1 MIKNLNNMETSLY
14 IRLGRLITPYW
25 PAILVSTIS
34 AIIYVVFNSLSIW
47 LTASLINNILTDFDQ
62 LLKDH
67 YHNKQNIN
75 GINDQLKYWTN
86 ELILR
91 ENPKET
97 LKVLCLTILTVF
109 VMKNVFLYLKNLA
122 LTYVQFNLITNIRNN
137 LFDHFHKLSISF
149 FDKNK
154 SGELTSILVNDVS
167 NMRIALGT
175 SFHKIFIEPIN
186 IITFISILF
195 IINLKLATIA
205 LFIIPIT
212 SLVILLIGKSIRRK
226 SKRTAEQIAEI
237 MGRISEILNSIRVV
251 KAFGN
256 EDYESKRFKKEQDK
270 YYSLITRRAKLKLTA
285 SPIAE
290 TIGAIIGVLLLWVGG
305 SDVLVMKTMN
315 SEDFI
320 RFILIL
326 FSVLGPIRQLSN
338 VSIQMQ
344 MGIASAERVFKVLDT
359 NTEVVEKKHPIKINK
374 FENSLEFKNVDFF
387 YENNEPVLK
396 NVSFEIKKGEMV
408 AIVGPSGAGKSTIAD
423 LISRFYDVKSG
434 AIFFDGIDLRDVS
447 TKSLRSNFGIVTQE
461 TILFD
466 ETIEF
471 NIAYGKIKYSE
482 DELINASIAANAY
495 DFIKEQQKGF
505 QTVIGEK
512 GLKLSGGQRQRI
524 AIARAILRNPP
535 ILILDEATSALD
547 TNSEREVQ
555 IAIDNLM
562 RDRTT
567 VVIAHRLSTIR
578 QSDSII
584 VLDDGRVVE
593 NGNHA
598 SLLKKKGLYSKLY
611 NDARTE
617 LTE

>member
-1 MIKNLNNMETSLY
+1 MIKTLMNMDKSLY
-14 IRLGRLITPYW
+14 IRLGRLIIPYW
-25 PAILVSTIS
+25 PALLVSTMS
-34 AIIYVVFNSLSIW
+34 AIIYVIFNSLSIW

-62 LLKDH
+62 LLKSH
-67 YHNKQNIN
+67 YQNAQNIN
-75 GINDQLKYWTN
+75 SINDYLKYWTN

-91 ENPKET
+91 STPRET

-109 VMKNVFLYLKNLA
+109 VMKNIFLYLKNLA
-122 LTYVQFNLITNIRNN
+122 LTYVQFNLITQIRND

-149 FDKNK
+149 FDKNR

-195 IINLKLATIA
+195 IINVKLASIA
-205 LFIIPIT
+205 LLIIPIT
-212 SLVILLIGKSIRRK
+212 SLIILIIGKSIRRK
-226 SKRTAEQIAEI
+226 SKRTAEQIAGI
-237 MGRISEILNSIRVV
+237 MGSISEILNSIRIV

-256 EDYESKRFKKEQDK
+256 EEYESRRFKKEQDK

-290 TIGAIIGVLLLWVGG
+290 TIGAIIGVLLLWIGG
-305 SDVLVMKTMN
+305 GDVLVLNTMN

-326 FSVLGPIRQLSN
+326 FSVLGPIRLLSN
-338 VSIQMQ
+338 VTIQLQ
-344 MGIASAERVFKVLDT
+344 MGIASAERVFKILDT
-359 NTEVVEKKHPIKINK
+359 DTEVSEKKYPIKINT
-374 FENSLEFKNVDFF
+374 FESAIEFKNVEFF
-387 YENNEPVLK
+387 YEDNEPVLK
-396 NVSFEIKKGEMV
+396 NVSFSIKKGETV
-408 AIVGPSGAGKSTIAD
+408 AIVGPSGSGKSTIAD
-423 LISRFYDVKSG
+423 LISRFYDTKSG
-434 AIFFDGIDLRDVS
+434 SIFLDGNDLKDINI
-447 TKSLRSNFGIVTQE
+447 KSLRNNLGIVTQE

-466 ETIEF
+466 ETVEF
-471 NIAYGKIKYSE
+471 NIAYGKIEYSE
-482 DELINASIAANAY
+482 EELINASKAANAY
-495 DFIKEQQKGF
+495 DFIKEQPKGF

-547 TNSEREVQ
+547 TNLEKEVQ
-555 IAIDNLM
+555 VAIDNLM

-567 VVIAHRLSTIR
+567 VVIAHRLSTIK
-578 QSDSII
+578 QSNSII
-584 VLDDGRVVE
+584 VLD
-593 NGNHA
+593 
-598 SLLKKKGLYSKLY
+598 KGKGS
-611 NDARTE
+611 
-617 LTE
+617 

>member
-14 IRLGRLITPYW
+14 IRLGRLIIPYW
-25 PAILVSTIS
+25 PAILISTIS

-62 LLKDH
+62 LLKEH

-326 FSVLGPIRQLSN
+326 FSVLGPIRLLSN

-359 NTEVVEKKHPIKINK
+359 NTEVVEKENPVKINK

-423 LISRFYDVKSG
+423 LISRFYDAKSG
-434 AIFFDGIDLRDVS
+434 AIFLDGIDLRDIS
-447 TKSLRSNFGIVTQE
+447 TKSLRNNFGIVTQE

-495 DFIKEQQKGF
+495 DFIKEQPKGF

-555 IAIDNLM
+555 NAIDNLM

-567 VVIAHRLSTIR
+567 VVIAHRLSTIK
-578 QSDSII
+578 QSDLII

-611 NDARTE
+611 KDARTE
-617 LTE
+617 LT

>member
-1 MIKNLNNMETSLY
+1 METSLY

-75 GINDQLKYWTN
+75 GINEQLKYWTN

-109 VMKNVFLYLKNLA
+109 VMKNIFLYLKNLA
-122 LTYVQFNLITNIRNN
+122 LTYVQFNLITNIRNS

-226 SKRTAEQIAEI
+226 SKRTAKQIAEI

-326 FSVLGPIRQLSN
+326 FSVLGPIRMLSN

-495 DFIKEQQKGF
+495 DFIKEQPKGF

-567 VVIAHRLSTIR
+567 VVIAHRLSTIK

-584 VLDDGRVVE
+584 VLDDGKVVE
-593 NGNHA
+593 NGNHVG
-598 SLLKKKGLYSKLY
+598 LLKRKGLYSKLY
-611 NDARTE
+611 NDAKTE
-617 LTE
+617 LT

>member
-1 MIKNLNNMETSLY
+1 METSLY
-14 IRLGRLITPYW
+14 IRLVRLITPYW

-62 LLKDH
+62 LLERH

-91 ENPKET
+91 DNPKET

-109 VMKNVFLYLKNLA
+109 VMKNVFLYMKNLA

-175 SFHKIFIEPIN
+175 SFHKVFIEPIN

-270 YYSLITRRAKLKLTA
+270 YYSLITRRARLKLTA

-359 NTEVVEKKHPIKINK
+359 NTEVAEKKNPIKINK

-396 NVSFEIKKGEMV
+396 NVSFEIKKGKMV

-423 LISRFYDVKSG
+423 LISRFYDAKSG
-434 AIFFDGIDLRDVS
+434 AIFFDGIDLKDIS
-447 TKSLRSNFGIVTQE
+447 TKSLRNNFGIVTQE

-495 DFIKEQQKGF
+495 DFIKEQPKGF

-567 VVIAHRLSTIR
+567 VVIAHRLSTIK

-584 VLDDGRVVE
+584 VLDNGRVVE

-598 SLLKKKGLYSKLY
+598 SLIKKKGLYSKLY

-617 LTE
+617 LTK

>member
-1 MIKNLNNMETSLY
+1 METSLY
-14 IRLGRLITPYW
+14 IRLGRLIIPYW

-62 LLKDH
+62 LLKEH

-212 SLVILLIGKSIRRK
+212 SLVILVIGKSIRRK

-290 TIGAIIGVLLLWVGG
+290 TIGAMIGVLLLWVGG

-326 FSVLGPIRQLSN
+326 FSVLGPIRLLSN

-359 NTEVVEKKHPIKINK
+359 NTEVVEKKNPVKINK

-387 YENNEPVLK
+387 YEYNEPVLK

-423 LISRFYDVKSG
+423 LISRFYDAKSG
-434 AIFFDGIDLRDVS
+434 AILFDGIDLREIS
-447 TKSLRSNFGIVTQE
+447 TKSLRNNFGIVTQE

-495 DFIKEQQKGF
+495 DFIKEQPKGF

-567 VVIAHRLSTIR
+567 VVIAHRLSTIK

-593 NGNHA
+593 NGNHT
-598 SLLKKKGLYSKLY
+598 SLLKKRGLYSRLY

-617 LTE
+617 VT

>member
-1 MIKNLNNMETSLY
+1 METSLY
-14 IRLGRLITPYW
+14 IRLGRLIIPYW

-62 LLKDH
+62 LLKEH

-97 LKVLCLTILTVF
+97 LKVLCLIILTVF

-305 SDVLVMKTMN
+305 SDVLIMKTMN

-326 FSVLGPIRQLSN
+326 FSVLGPIRLLSN

-359 NTEVVEKKHPIKINK
+359 NTEVIEKKNPVKINK

-434 AIFFDGIDLRDVS
+434 AVFFDGIDLRDIS
-447 TKSLRSNFGIVTQE
+447 TKSLRNNFGIVTQE

-495 DFIKEQQKGF
+495 EFIKEQPKGF

-567 VVIAHRLSTIR
+567 VVIAHRLSTIK

-617 LTE
+617 LT